1 VWIVLIILGAI
12 LFCWGH
18 KSGYDYGVRDTEGT
32 LVKCCEASRTSIR
45 GGRMRVLLDPKFFNY
60 LILALYVTNS
70 VRWAY
75 AGRIADVCYWLSAA
89 AITATVTFL
98 YNH

>member
-1 VWIVLIILGAI
+1 
-12 LFCWGH
+12 
-18 KSGYDYGVRDTEGT
+18 
-32 LVKCCEASRTSIR
+32 
-45 GGRMRVLLDPKFFNY
+45 MRVLLDPKFFNY